1 MNVTF
6 RIKGGDEELEAK
18 FVKEAKEAGLVG
30 IKGHRAV
37 GGLRASIYNAMP
49 LEGVEALIAFMNNF
63 AKVNG

>member
-1 MNVTF
+1 
-6 RIKGGDEELEAK
+6 
-18 FVKEAKEAGLVG
+18 VKEAKEAGLIG